1 MAWPTFLAV
10 MARRLGYDTLFV
22 LAYSSIQLNTDA
34 HNPQLDKR
42 MSRREFIENNR
53 HSEDL
58 MNLSEEYL
66 ANIYEEIHIEEI
78 KIKDEDAATVMS
90 SPADSVQEVKAFV
103 PPMLGQDKFDV
114 IQHGV
119 GSSIGKSVSR
129 KVQISVTGM
138 GVTVFDTL
146 RPVATYL
153 YANLVS
159 WEVSGS
165 KVILV
170 RTNGRPVHFE
180 TKECEALHMSI
191 EQGIKAVQASGVVK
205 TETNNVSPPEHP
217 DRKPSRATPPPAA
230 GLSRTRS
237 QTETGNEKT
246 RSRAPI
252 SLRVFWLNQ
261 FLLTRNV
268 HQRPFHFSCFE
279 RPLREQH
286 IWYVL

>member
-22 LAYSSIQLNTDA
+22 LAYSTIQLNTDA

-53 HSEDL
+53 RSEDL

-78 KIKDEDAATVMS
+78 KIKDENATPTTDQ
-90 SPADSVQEVKAFV
+90 PADSVHETKAFV

-129 KVQISVTGM
+129 KVQISVTGL
-138 GVTVFDTL
+138 GITVFDTL

-153 YANLVS
+153 YAHLVS
-159 WEVSGS
+159 WDVSGS
-165 KVILV
+165 TVVLV

-180 TKECEALHMSI
+180 TQDCEALRVSI
-191 EQGIKAVQASGVVK
+191 EQGIKVVQASQTV
-205 TETNNVSPPEHP
+205 
-217 DRKPSRATPPPAA
+217 PPPGPVTRRPARAA
-230 GLSRTRS
+230 PLSTKFSVMGVSRTQS
-237 QTETGNEKT
+237 QTETGKDN
-246 RSRAPI
+246 R
-252 SLRVFWLNQ
+252 LWL
-261 FLLTRNV
+261 LL
-268 HQRPFHFSCFE
+268 SS
-279 RPLREQH
+279 
-286 IWYVL
+286 